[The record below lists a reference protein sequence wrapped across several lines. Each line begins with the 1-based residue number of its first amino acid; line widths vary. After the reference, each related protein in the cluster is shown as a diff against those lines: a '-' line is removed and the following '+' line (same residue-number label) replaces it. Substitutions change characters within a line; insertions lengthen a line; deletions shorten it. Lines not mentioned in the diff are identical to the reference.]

1 VEAGRDG
8 PAEFYG
14 MARRRAMSDHRQTMR
29 ATQVFGLSL
38 FVLTASVAAQVPVNN
53 EPHHRTTFANADFR
67 ILDVH
72 LAPAESTLDHRHD
85 HDIVTVSMNVGT
97 PTGMVTGGQA
107 QTGPP
112 RPLGDATVAEYT
124 GKPSSHKVDNVGSAP
139 YQLFAV
145 ENLRDQ
151 KAWSAAPAISAP
163 ATTLATD
170 GRAMRIYDVR
180 LATPTSQTTHTH
192 AVPTVAVLVSG
203 IVMSEGPD
211 AQAKALAPAPVGL
224 KRLDSPGQWVLIPRG
239 ETHTVVRLGNMD
251 ARLLEI
257 EVR

>member
-1 VEAGRDG
+1 
-8 PAEFYG
+8 
-14 MARRRAMSDHRQTMR
+14 MR
-29 ATQVFGLSL
+29 ATQATGLSL
-38 FVLTASVAAQVPVNN
+38 FVLTATLAAQVPVNN
-53 EPHHRTTFANADFR
+53 EPHHRTVYQNADFR

-72 LAPAESTLDHRHD
+72 VAPGESTLDHRHE
-85 HDIVTVSMNVGT
+85 HDIATVSMNAGT
-97 PTGMVTGGQA
+97 ATRIVSAGQA
-107 QTGPP
+107 QNRPP
-112 RPLGDATVAEYT
+112 RPLADATIAEYT
-124 GKPSSHKVDNVGSAP
+124 GKPGSHKVDNTGTAA

-145 ENLRDQ
+145 ENLRDA
-151 KAWSAAPAISAP
+151 KAWATPPPVSAL

-170 GRAMRIYDVR
+170 GRAMRIYDVK

-192 AVPTVAVLVSG
+192 AVPTVAVLING

-239 ETHTVVRLGNMD
+239 DTHTVVRLGNVD

>member
-1 VEAGRDG
+1 MRV
-8 PAEFYG
+8 PA
-14 MARRRAMSDHRQTMR
+14 
-29 ATQVFGLSL
+29 LSITV
-38 FVLTASVAAQVPVNN
+38 VLTSAVLSAQVPVND
-53 EPHHRTTFANADFR
+53 EPHHRTVYENADFR
-67 ILDVH
+67 ILDVRV
-72 LAPAESTLDHRHD
+72 APGESTADHRHD
-85 HDIVTVSMNVGT
+85 HDIATVSMNAGT
-97 PTGMVTGGQA
+97 ATRITSGGQA
-107 QTGPP
+107 QNRAP
-112 RPLGDATVAEYT
+112 RPLADATVTEYT
-124 GKPSSHKVDNVGSAP
+124 GKASSHTLDNVGTAP

-151 KAWSAAPAISAP
+151 KAWAATPAVSGL

-170 GRAMRIYDVR
+170 GRALRIYDVK

-192 AVPTVAVLVSG
+192 AVPTVAVLING

-239 ETHTVVRLGNMD
+239 ETHTVVRLGNVD

>member
-1 VEAGRDG
+1 
-8 PAEFYG
+8 
-14 MARRRAMSDHRQTMR
+14 MR
-29 ATQVFGLSL
+29 VP
-38 FVLTASVAAQVPVNN
+38 VLVAAVALASAALAAQVPVNN
-53 EPHHRTTFANADFR
+53 EPHHRTVFENADFR
-67 ILDVH
+67 ILDVRV
-72 LAPAESTLDHRHD
+72 APGESTADHRHD
-85 HDIVTVSMNVGT
+85 HDIATVSMNAGT
-97 PTGMVTGGQA
+97 ATRITANGQA
-107 QTGPP
+107 QNRPP
-112 RPLGDATVAEYT
+112 RPLADATVTEYT
-124 GKPSSHKVDNVGSAP
+124 GKAGSHKLDNTGAAP

-151 KAWSAAPAISAP
+151 QSWSTASPVSAL

-170 GRAMRIYDVR
+170 GRALRIYDVR

-192 AVPTVAVLVSG
+192 AVPTVAVLING

-224 KRLDSPGQWVLIPRG
+224 KRLDSPGQWVMIPRG
-239 ETHTVVRLGNMD
+239 ETHTVVRLGNVD

>member
-1 VEAGRDG
+1 
-8 PAEFYG
+8 
-14 MARRRAMSDHRQTMR
+14 MR
-29 ATQVFGLSL
+29 ATQATGLSL
-38 FVLTASVAAQVPVNN
+38 FVLTATLAAQVPVNN
-53 EPHHRTTFANADFR
+53 EPHHRTVYQNADFR

-72 LAPAESTLDHRHD
+72 VAPGESTLDHRHE
-85 HDIVTVSMNVGT
+85 HDIVTVSMNAGT
-97 PTGMVTGGQA
+97 ATRIVSAGQT
-107 QTGPP
+107 QNRPP
-112 RPLGDATVAEYT
+112 RPLADATIAEYT
-124 GKPSSHKVDNVGSAP
+124 GKPSSHKVDNTGTLA

-145 ENLRDQ
+145 ENLRGA
-151 KAWSAAPAISAP
+151 KAWATSPPVSAL

-170 GRAMRIYDVR
+170 GRAMRIYDVK

-192 AVPTVAVLVSG
+192 AVPTVAVLING

-239 ETHTVVRLGNMD
+239 ETHTVVRLGNVD

>member
-1 VEAGRDG
+1 
-8 PAEFYG
+8 
-14 MARRRAMSDHRQTMR
+14 MR
-29 ATQVFGLSL
+29 APVLSITV
-38 FVLTASVAAQVPVNN
+38 VLASVVLSAQVPVNN
-53 EPHHRTTFANADFR
+53 EPHHRTVYENADFR
-67 ILDVH
+67 ILDVRV
-72 LAPAESTLDHRHD
+72 APGESTADHRHD
-85 HDIVTVSMNVGT
+85 HDIATVSMNAGT
-97 PTGMVTGGQA
+97 ATRITIGGQA
-107 QTGPP
+107 QNRQP
-112 RPLGDATVAEYT
+112 RPLADATVTEYT
-124 GKPSSHKVDNVGSAP
+124 GKASSHKLDNIGAAP

-151 KAWSAAPAISAP
+151 KAWSTAPAIAAL

-170 GRAMRIYDVR
+170 GRALRIYDVK

-192 AVPTVAVLVSG
+192 AVPTVAVLING

-224 KRLDSPGQWVLIPRG
+224 KRLDAPGQWLLVPRG
-239 ETHTVVRLGNMD
+239 ETHTVVRLGNVD

>member
-1 VEAGRDG
+1 MRDH
-8 PAEFYG
+8 P
-14 MARRRAMSDHRQTMR
+14 HTMR
-29 ATQVFGLSL
+29 ATQVTGLSL
-38 FVLTASVAAQVPVNN
+38 FVLTATLAAQVPVNN
-53 EPHHRTTFANADFR
+53 EPHHRTVYQNADFR

-72 LAPAESTLDHRHD
+72 VAPGESTLDHRHD
-85 HDIVTVSMNVGT
+85 HDIATVSMNAGT
-97 PTGMVTGGQA
+97 ATRIVTGGQA
-107 QTGPP
+107 QNRPP
-112 RPLGDATVAEYT
+112 RPLADASITEYT
-124 GKPSSHKVDNVGSAP
+124 GKPGSHKLDNTGTAA

-145 ENLRDQ
+145 ENLRDA
-151 KAWSAAPAISAP
+151 KAWTSSPPVSAL
-163 ATTLATD
+163 ATRLATD
-170 GRAMRIYDVR
+170 GRAMRIYDVK

-192 AVPTVAVLVSG
+192 AVPTVAVLING

-239 ETHTVVRLGNMD
+239 ETHTVVRLGNVD

>member
-1 VEAGRDG
+1 
-8 PAEFYG
+8 
-14 MARRRAMSDHRQTMR
+14 MR
-29 ATQVFGLSL
+29 APVLSL
-38 FVLTASVAAQVPVNN
+38 TVVLASVALSAQVPVNT
-53 EPHHRTTFANADFR
+53 EPHHRTVYENADFR

-72 LAPAESTLDHRHD
+72 VAPGESTADHRHD
-85 HDIVTVSMNVGT
+85 HDIATVSMNAGT
-97 PTGMVTGGQA
+97 ATRITSGGQA
-107 QTGPP
+107 QNRPP
-112 RPLGDATVAEYT
+112 RPLANATVTEYT
-124 GKPSSHKVDNVGSAP
+124 GKASSHTLDNVGNAP

-151 KAWSAAPAISAP
+151 KAWATSPAVTGL

-170 GRAMRIYDVR
+170 GRALRIYDVK

-192 AVPTVAVLVSG
+192 AVPTVAVLING

-239 ETHTVVRLGNMD
+239 ETHTVVRLGNVD

>member
-1 VEAGRDG
+1 
-8 PAEFYG
+8 
-14 MARRRAMSDHRQTMR
+14 MR
-29 ATQVFGLSL
+29 ATQAIGLSL
-38 FVLTASVAAQVPVNN
+38 LVLTATVAAQVPVNN
-53 EPHHRTTFANADFR
+53 DPSHRTVYQNADFR

-72 LAPAESTLDHRHD
+72 VAPGGSTLDHRHD
-85 HDIVTVSMNVGT
+85 HDIATVSMNAGT
-97 PTGMVTGGQA
+97 PTRIVTGGQA
-107 QTGPP
+107 QNRPP
-112 RPLGDATVAEYT
+112 RLLANATIAEYT
-124 GKPSSHKVDNVGSAP
+124 GKPGSHKVDNTGTIP

-145 ENLRDQ
+145 ENLRDP
-151 KAWSAAPAISAP
+151 KTWATSPPVSAL

-170 GRAMRIYDVR
+170 GRAMRIYDVK

-192 AVPTVAVLVSG
+192 AVPTVAVLING

-239 ETHTVVRLGNMD
+239 ETHTVVRLGNVD

>member
-1 VEAGRDG
+1 
-8 PAEFYG
+8 
-14 MARRRAMSDHRQTMR
+14 M
-29 ATQVFGLSL
+29 SL
-38 FVLTASVAAQVPVNN
+38 FVLTATLAAQVPVNN
-53 EPHHRTTFANADFR
+53 EPHHRTVYQNADFR
-67 ILDVH
+67 ILDVRV
-72 LAPAESTLDHRHD
+72 APGESTLDHRHE
-85 HDIVTVSMNVGT
+85 HDIVTVSMNTGT
-97 PTGMVTGGQA
+97 ATRIVSAGQS
-107 QTGPP
+107 QNRPP
-112 RPLGDATVAEYT
+112 RPLADATIAEYT
-124 GKPSSHKVDNVGSAP
+124 GKPGSHKVDNTGSAN

-145 ENLRDQ
+145 ENLRDA
-151 KAWSAAPAISAP
+151 KSWAASPPVSAL

-170 GRAMRIYDVR
+170 GRAMRIYDVK

-192 AVPTVAVLVSG
+192 AVPTVAVLING

-239 ETHTVVRLGNMD
+239 ETHTVVRLGNVD

>member
-1 VEAGRDG
+1 
-8 PAEFYG
+8 
-14 MARRRAMSDHRQTMR
+14 MR
-29 ATQVFGLSL
+29 ATQVTGLSL
-38 FVLTASVAAQVPVNN
+38 FVLTATLAAQVPVNN
-53 EPHHRTTFANADFR
+53 EPHHRTVYQNADFR

-72 LAPAESTLDHRHD
+72 VAPGESTLDHRHE
-85 HDIVTVSMNVGT
+85 HDIVTVSMNAGT
-97 PTGMVTGGQA
+97 ATRIVSAGQT
-107 QTGPP
+107 QNRPP
-112 RPLGDATVAEYT
+112 RPLADATIAEYT
-124 GKPSSHKVDNVGSAP
+124 GKPGSHKVDNTGTTA

-145 ENLRDQ
+145 ENLRDA
-151 KAWSAAPAISAP
+151 KAWATSPPVSAL

-170 GRAMRIYDVR
+170 GRAMRIYDVK

-192 AVPTVAVLVSG
+192 AVPTVAVLING

-239 ETHTVVRLGNMD
+239 ETHTVVRLGNVD